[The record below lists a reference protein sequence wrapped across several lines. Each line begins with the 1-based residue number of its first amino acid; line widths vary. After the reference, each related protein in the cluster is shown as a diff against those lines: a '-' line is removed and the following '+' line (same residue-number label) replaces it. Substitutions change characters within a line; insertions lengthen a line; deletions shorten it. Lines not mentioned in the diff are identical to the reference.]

1 MRESEPAVRSSFA
14 DVEGLTG
21 VESNITISSL
31 SGCLAQ
37 LERPLADCE
46 CLVGV
51 ESTIT
56 TLSLSAALESLVV
69 MFEKRALVAGF
80 GAFFGL
86 FYKHNTS
93 SGYGKSTMN
102 IAYG

>member
-1 MRESEPAVRSSFA
+1 MRESEPSVRSSFA

-21 VESNITISSL
+21 VESNIINSSS
-31 SGCLAQ
+31 SGGLEKV
-37 LERPLADCE
+37 ERPLADCE

-51 ESTIT
+51 ESTMT
-56 TLSLSAALESLVV
+56 TLSLSAALESLVE

-86 FYKHNTS
+86 FYKHHTS

>member
-1 MRESEPAVRSSFA
+1 M
-14 DVEGLTG
+14 
-21 VESNITISSL
+21 
-31 SGCLAQ
+31 
-37 LERPLADCE
+37 ERPLADCE

-51 ESTIT
+51 ESTMT
-56 TLSLSAALESLVV
+56 TLSLSAALESLVE
-69 MFEKRALVAGF
+69 MFEKSALVAGF
-80 GAFFGL
+80 GGAFFGL